1 MKGSLLKVYRYDE
14 QAIILKTAKIIIS
27 LLCSS
32 QGKGISECTE
42 QRTRRLLV
50 KLILSILKTG
60 LYEGI
65 L

>member
-1 MKGSLLKVYRYDE
+1 MKGSLVKVYRYDE
-14 QAIILKTAKIIIS
+14 QAIILKAAKIIIS

-32 QGKGISECTE
+32 QGKGISECIE

-50 KLILSILKTG
+50 KLVLSILKTG